1 MSSKNNSQVISK
13 ASPHTV
19 KKFELIETYIKSW
32 AQKLMLN
39 TACSGIVFIDCMC
52 NSGVYRS
59 TLDDTIVEGTPVR
72 VAKALLDVA
81 HTYDHKTVEIYFND
95 SSAEKINE
103 LKKRLPDDER
113 NFKIVSTVQDGNQL
127 LKVIGPQLKQN
138 SCKHFFLLYDPY
150 DASIDWDAL
159 APFFKSWGEVLL
171 NHMVFDPARAIT
183 QVKRAETKEKYE
195 HTYFEDFENLIP
207 FGSDKSAYE
216 KRVEEIIAK
225 LKGNRQY
232 YVSAFPFFNS
242 QNSLV
247 YNLIHCTSNEAG
259 FSLYKQSAWKVFG
272 GQSSTKHLRTN
283 QDQLV
288 MDFGMPSTGSVS
300 FATDESC
307 YTVRDIAKYLC
318 RTFSGCQDIRLDD
331 LWKVLEKHP
340 IFPSEGFRNEIKAE
354 LKNLYGVTQ
363 NVERN
368 PISGKREYLFS
379 FR

>member
-1 MSSKNNSQVISK
+1 MASKNNSQVISK

-19 KKFELIETYIKSW
+19 KKFELIEEYIKSW

-39 TACSGIVFIDCMC
+39 DACNSIVFIDCMC
-52 NSGVYRS
+52 NSGVYKS
-59 TLDDTIVEGTPVR
+59 TSDGAIIEGTPIR

-81 HTYDHKTVEIYFND
+81 HRYGNKTVEIYLND
-95 SSAEKINE
+95 NSTEKISE
-103 LKKRLPDDER
+103 LRKHLPSDER
-113 NFKIVSTVQDGNQL
+113 NFKIVSSVQDGNEL
-127 LKVIGPQLKQN
+127 LKVIGPQMKRT

-159 APFFKSWGEVLL
+159 APFFRSWGEVLL

-195 HTYFEDFENLIP
+195 HTYFKDFENLIP
-207 FGSDKSAYE
+207 YGSNKNAYE
-216 KRVEEIIAK
+216 ERVEEIIAK

-247 YNLIHCTSNEAG
+247 YNLIHCTSNAAG

-272 GQSSTKHLRTN
+272 GQSSTKHLHTN

-288 MDFGMPSTGSVS
+288 MDFGMPSSGSIS

-318 RTFSGCQDIRLDD
+318 RTFSGNQDVPLEE
-331 LWKVLEKHP
+331 LWKALEKHP
-340 IFPSEGFRNEIKAE
+340 IFPSDGFRNEIKAE
-354 LKNLYGVTQ
+354 LKGLYGVTQ
-363 NVERN
+363 HVRHN
-368 PISGKREYLFS
+368 PISEKREYLFS